1 MQLLMEPEVRRLLI
15 EIKSE
20 FELQALVGLRASG
33 HDKLSGIDR
42 FFWLRATKNATEN
55 GGHKI
60 RSIFSEPSPD
70 VEETYRLCN
79 LILQG
84 GGTLGLAHAGFVA
97 GLEAAGVRFAGL
109 AGTSAG
115 SIIAMGIAAIRGG
128 DLTRTTAERLA
139 DLTETVPMDHF
150 IDGPRPIRKFIKQA
164 LKQPKIYQFRSW
176 FGLLAAVRR
185 LRDRRGLNPGQAF
198 ENWMESVLDDLGFKS
213 IEDMYQALDE
223 IWSDLEE
230 LRTGKDPEDQRMAE
244 AKFPGRVD
252 DSPILNALDSER
264 DHPGIELL
272 QVVATA
278 MPVGLKMQF
287 PQDLNLLS
295 DEYSKTSPA
304 RLVRTSMSIP
314 AFFEPVVMRPDR
326 TAWPAFAKDKLRG
339 LFSEDQIRRFA
350 ELEKFVFLDGGLTSN
365 LPSDSFRK
373 LMPDV
378 PTVVVPLIS
387 SGEKQH
393 VSQRRKLSDLTGDV
407 IACATAVRLQRDREI
422 WLQNTALQERFD
434 GQKKNKSDV
443 NLKQRKYPVEI
454 APIDPGE
461 ANWLNFVMSS
471 SEKTSLYLAGL
482 RRARQFLKDL
492 NKTE

>member
-1 MQLLMEPEVRRLLI
+1 MEPEVRRLLI

-20 FELQALVGLRASG
+20 FELQALAGAGANG
-33 HDKLSGIDR
+33 HSKLLGIDR
-42 FFWLRATKNATEN
+42 FFWLRATKNETEI
-55 GGHKI
+55 GGHNI

-70 VEETYRLCN
+70 VQESYRLCN

-115 SIIAMGIAAIRGG
+115 SIIAMGIAAIRGD
-128 DLTRTTAERLA
+128 DLTRPTAERLA
-139 DLTETVPMDHF
+139 NLTETVPLDQF
-150 IDGPRPIRKFIKQA
+150 IDGPLPIRKLIKQA
-164 LKQPKIYQFRSW
+164 LNQPKIYQFRSW
-176 FGLLAAVRR
+176 YGLLAAIRR

-213 IEDMYQALDE
+213 IEDLYQSLDE
-223 IWSDLEE
+223 IWNDLEE
-230 LRTGKDPEDQRMAE
+230 LRTGKDPEGQREAE
-244 AKFPGRVD
+244 ARFPGRFD
-252 DSPILNALDSER
+252 DGPILNAVGSEIE
-264 DHPGIELL
+264 HPGIELL
-272 QVVATA
+272 QLVATA

-326 TAWPAFAKDKLRG
+326 KTWPAFAKAKLHG
-339 LFSEDQIRRFA
+339 LFSEAQIRRFA

-387 SGEKQH
+387 SGEKQT
-393 VSQRRKLSDLTGDV
+393 VSQRRKLSDLAGDV

-422 WLQNTALQERFD
+422 WLQNTALQDQFDER
-434 GQKKNKSDV
+434 KENKGDL

-461 ANWLNFVMSS
+461 ANWLNFVMSGP
-471 SEKTSLYLAGL
+471 EKTYLYLAGL
-482 RRARQFLKDL
+482 KRARQFLKDL